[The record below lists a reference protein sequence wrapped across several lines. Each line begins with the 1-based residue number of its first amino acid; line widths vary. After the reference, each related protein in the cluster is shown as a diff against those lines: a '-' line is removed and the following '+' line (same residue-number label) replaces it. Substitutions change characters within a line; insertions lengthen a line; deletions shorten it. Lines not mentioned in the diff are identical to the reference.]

1 MTTELS
7 FRPLEDYLV
16 VGPCEEGR
24 PGTLC
29 YGLPQKIAVRGKVLA
44 LGAACI
50 NGMGSPP
57 HPWGVVK
64 GDLILFSD
72 RAGIEVLGEDP
83 RGLLILL
90 READILAIIESDENA
105 EG

>member
-16 VGPCEEGR
+16 VEPREELAG
-24 PGTLC
+24 GTLC
-29 YGLPQKIAVRGKVLA
+29 HGVAVRGKVLA
-44 LGAACI
+44 LGPGCL
-50 NGMGSPP
+50 NGMGRPSNAL
-57 HPWGVVK
+57 GIVR
-64 GDLILFSD
+64 GDLILFSNY
-72 RAGIEVLGEDP
+72 AGIKVLGEDP